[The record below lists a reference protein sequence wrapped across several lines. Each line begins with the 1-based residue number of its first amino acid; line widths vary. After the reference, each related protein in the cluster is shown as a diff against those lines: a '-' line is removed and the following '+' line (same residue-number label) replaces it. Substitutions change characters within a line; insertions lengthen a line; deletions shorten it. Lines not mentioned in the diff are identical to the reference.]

1 MVLFDVK
8 SLLTFVPLEYII
20 NIIIK
25 RIFEDHEIII
35 FTKSEM
41 KNLLILRTKTV
52 HFSFNKE
59 IYVQIDG
66 GTWLSPLRHVIIMAE
81 LPKLKDRQT
90 VQTFRRWYIFMS
102 RIVQLHVFFQF
113 LMHFIRT
120 LNSPMRR
127 TKQYFA
133 VFTCLLEMMKTFIPL
148 FIEKIHIMT
157 CIYIGTSLL
166 QLVA

>member
-66 GTWLSPLRHVIIMAE
+66 GTWLSPRDM
-81 LPKLKDRQT
+81 
-90 VQTFRRWYIFMS
+90 W
-102 RIVQLHVFFQF
+102 
-113 LMHFIRT
+113 
-120 LNSPMRR
+120 
-127 TKQYFA
+127 
-133 VFTCLLEMMKTFIPL
+133 
-148 FIEKIHIMT
+148 
-157 CIYIGTSLL
+157 
-166 QLVA
+166 

>member
-1 MVLFDVK
+1 MLLPRSRYTVNNTKDLIVKATNEKVPQNYKMVLFDVK

-90 VQTFRRWYIFMS
+90 VQTFRR
-102 RIVQLHVFFQF
+102 
-113 LMHFIRT
+113 
-120 LNSPMRR
+120 
-127 TKQYFA
+127 
-133 VFTCLLEMMKTFIPL
+133 
-148 FIEKIHIMT
+148 
-157 CIYIGTSLL
+157 
-166 QLVA
+166 